1 MPAYSG
7 SPTPRAAPTC
17 RWRRWLFGGALALAA
32 TVAIAAPTAQEYIG
46 GFVLYVRWPDDARLK
61 NWQVCTAAAAS
72 ASDAYYANLRV
83 RDRPFVLRHVKTG
96 TSLNGCQVLDLT
108 AADGATSNALLKAAQ
123 AAHGLLTVGNGRDF
137 CSAGGMIC
145 LRLDQPGGG
154 FEVNLS
160 AIRGAGLQINAKLL
174 MMARQTGS
182 PSP

>member
-1 MPAYSG
+1 
-7 SPTPRAAPTC
+7 
-17 RWRRWLFGGALALAA
+17 
-32 TVAIAAPTAQEYIG
+32 
-46 GFVLYVRWPDDARLK
+46 
-61 NWQVCTAAAAS
+61 
-72 ASDAYYANLRV
+72 
-83 RDRPFVLRHVKTG
+83 
-96 TSLNGCQVLDLT
+96 LDLT